1 MLRPYS
7 KQFSYSILFL
17 FSLMILTNCT
27 ANQVSKVYSVNSDG
41 IIETQPDTMVKD
53 AIRFKGKILTKA
65 IKQSRDFV
73 YEVEVLELIRYG
85 STFSTIEPKVGDK
98 VKLYVFQKVK
108 FKKGYEIILDAT
120 TRQESGVIIMNA
132 ITK

>member
-1 MLRPYS
+1 
-7 KQFSYSILFL
+7 
-17 FSLMILTNCT
+17 MILTNCT